1 MPRKTLM
8 SALLSSVWAGLTL
21 FYQPELHRFSHKPK
35 HCIIFLDTS
44 EKEFW
49 GSGQGNMSQHI
60 AFHFKNT
67 VFHISFLQCPL
78 SPTWR
83 RGGNWF
89 SSLPSLQPSYSYLF
103 LLSFLPTTPD
113 RIPLLFILHIQSSSP
128 LGPGSCLQT

>member
-1 MPRKTLM
+1 M

-21 FYQPELHRFSHKPK
+21 FYQPEIHRFPHKPK

-49 GSGQGNMSQHI
+49 GSGQENMSQHI

-83 RGGNWF
+83 RGGNF
-89 SSLPSLQPSYSYLF
+89 LVFRPCSLHIPISFFSHFPSLYLIEFLSSLFYTFKAVHPWAQVPASKLDYRRS
-103 LLSFLPTTPD
+103 
-113 RIPLLFILHIQSSSP
+113 
-128 LGPGSCLQT
+128 